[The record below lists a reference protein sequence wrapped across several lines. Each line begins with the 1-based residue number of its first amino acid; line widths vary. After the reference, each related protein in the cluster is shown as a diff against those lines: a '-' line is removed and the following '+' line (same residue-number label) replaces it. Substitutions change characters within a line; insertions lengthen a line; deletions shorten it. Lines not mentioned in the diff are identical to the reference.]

1 MSSLSDSANGTLTT
15 DVDDGVAAEK
25 ASGDAM
31 MASATPGSVEQ
42 VDRVV
47 NNPQLSEFILRV
59 VDRIGVVRNKI
70 RDCKTDIETQ
80 KGERG
85 KSIPL
90 KFLQRFQCLLR
101 PPHLAQL
108 LAN

>member
-15 DVDDGVAAEK
+15 DVDDGVAVEK
-25 ASGDAM
+25 VSGDAV

-47 NNPQLSEFILRV
+47 NNPQLSEFVLRL

-70 RDCKTDIETQ
+70 RDCQTDIETQ
-80 KGERG
+80 KGERERR
-85 KSIPL
+85 L
-90 KFLQRFQCLLR
+90 
-101 PPHLAQL
+101 
-108 LAN
+108 